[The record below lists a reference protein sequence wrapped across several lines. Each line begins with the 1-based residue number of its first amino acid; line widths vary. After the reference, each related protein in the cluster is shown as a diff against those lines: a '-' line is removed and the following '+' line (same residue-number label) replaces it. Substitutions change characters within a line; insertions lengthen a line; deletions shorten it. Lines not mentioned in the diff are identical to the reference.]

1 MAARDQ
7 AASEEEE
14 GEGMAGAYIVQKNR
28 KDDLHETA
36 RLISSALAFSGE
48 PVNHYCI
55 AGHTL
60 LGLISP
66 DKLRK
71 GIMPVYLPRE
81 RLWAL
86 LMGELHE
93 SDCLTEFRKSNPDVG
108 SDPAVFAR
116 LFRTGALNT
125 ALPRLSG
132 AFFVVL
138 YDPKDDLLVAAN
150 DRYGLYPMYWAHT
163 GRGFCLS
170 SRVLGPVLAG
180 IVDGDWD
187 LEGIAQFLTIDDY
200 LGETAPVSGVKAFP
214 QATVLTKQAGKLS
227 FHTYWHYDFTPH
239 SQTADGRELAEELGQ
254 RFLAAVKRQALR
266 PGRIG
271 VTLSGGLD
279 SRSLLAAASRLGIEV
294 QTFTWGERDSFD
306 RILAG
311 KVSRLYGTRHHDCD
325 YAHYLIPDRF
335 DEGIRMSEGLINYFD
350 CHMLFHL
357 HILKEH
363 ADIVLN
369 GYAGD
374 LVLGGSYLR
383 RAWMTSEGPAELARK
398 LFQWRNT
405 LLREGALKDA
415 IPDLDRLEEHRYPSR
430 LFHAALSRM
439 DEGLAPADMTDRF
452 FLENRVRR
460 STSMGTVIMREAVES
475 AACFFDY
482 HLIDLI
488 TSIPFSLRYGH
499 RIYRDMLKTSLPES
513 LKVRWQRTLLPAYAP
528 CELDL
533 PAKAFLKG
541 CGIVEQTFGWHG
553 IASRQS
559 PVNFSSLLRGIL
571 RPWMDSII
579 CEPCPL
585 SEEVLLPDFCER
597 TWERHLSGENL
608 TRLLGAIA
616 GIRGFAALLSRARAR
631 VVGPLADPVE
641 IRPRA

>member
-1 MAARDQ
+1 
-7 AASEEEE
+7 
-14 GEGMAGAYIVQKNR
+14 MAGAYIIQKNR
-28 KDDLHETA
+28 EDDLHGTA
-36 RLISSALAFSGE
+36 RLLSSALAFSGE

-55 AGHTL
+55 TRRTL
-60 LGLISP
+60 MGLVSP

-71 GIMPVYLPRE
+71 GIMPVYLPGE
-81 RLWAL
+81 RLWAV

-93 SDCLTEFRKSNPDVG
+93 CEYLAEFRTSNPDVD

-116 LFRTGALNT
+116 LLRTGALNT

-132 AFFVVL
+132 AFFIVL
-138 YDPKDDLLVAAN
+138 YDPEDDLLVAAN

-163 GRGFCLS
+163 DRGFCLS
-170 SRVLGPVLAG
+170 GRVVGPVLAG

-200 LGETAPVSGVKAFP
+200 LGETTLVSGVRAFP
-214 QATVLTKQAGKLS
+214 QATVLTRQAGTLS
-227 FHTYWHYDFTPH
+227 LRTYWHYDFAPRA
-239 SQTADGRELAEELGQ
+239 QAADGRELAEELGQ

-325 YAHYLIPDRF
+325 YSHHLIPDRF
-335 DEGIRMSEGLINYFD
+335 DEGIRMSEGLLNYFD

-357 HILKEH
+357 HVLKEH

-383 RAWMTSEGPAELARK
+383 RAWTAPASPAELARK
-398 LFQWRNT
+398 LFQWRNI
-405 LLREGALKDA
+405 LVREGSLGNAVPGLN
-415 IPDLDRLEEHRYPSR
+415 RLEGHRYPSR
-430 LFHAALSRM
+430 LFRAALSRM
-439 DEGLAPADMTDRF
+439 DEGLAPADMADRF

-482 HLIDLI
+482 DLLDLI
-488 TSIPFSLRYGH
+488 TSIPFSLRFGH

-528 CELDL
+528 CSLDL

-541 CGIVEQTFGWHG
+541 CGIMEQTFGWHG
-553 IASRQS
+553 ITSRQS
-559 PVNFSSLLRGIL
+559 PVDFSSLLRGVL
-571 RPWMDSII
+571 RTWMDSVIY
-579 CEPCPL
+579 EPCPL
-585 SEEVLLPDFCER
+585 SEEVLLPGFCER

-616 GIRGFAALLSRARAR
+616 GIRGFADLLSRARAGGVAR
-631 VVGPLADPVE
+631 PVDPVE
-641 IRPRA
+641 VGLRE